1 MLAFTPDRIVSEVFA
16 DLRDKCQVTYF
27 IRTYILIE
35 KGDENTGLS
44 PIHMIYWGNFN
55 WFDSEQE
62 FG

>member
-1 MLAFTPDRIVSEVFA
+1 VKFSLIYGINARVA
-16 DLRDKCQVTYF
+16 YF
-27 IRTYILIE
+27 IQTYILIE